1 MLSALKT
8 MKRPTKILLGMAA
21 LAGGLAFMAFRPQNQ
36 PLETVPYVDLQK
48 YMGTWY
54 EIAAFPQRFQKGCHC
69 TKAEYKLKPDGDV
82 EVKNSCR
89 KNSPTGE
96 VKGATAKA
104 WVVDKQTNAK
114 LKVQFFWPFKG
125 DYWII
130 DLAEDYSYAVVGA
143 PNRDYLWILSRQ
155 KQMDKALYNKIV
167 AGIQAKGFDI
177 SRLVLSDQSCD

>member
-1 MLSALKT
+1 
-8 MKRPTKILLGMAA
+8 MKNPTKILLGVTA
-21 LAGGLAFMAFRPQNQ
+21 LAGGLAFMAFRPQNE
-36 PLETVPYVDLQK
+36 PLETVAYVDLQK

-69 TKAEYKLKPDGDV
+69 TKAEYKMHPEGYV

-89 KNSPTGE
+89 KNSATG
-96 VKGATAKA
+96 KLDTATGKA
-104 WVVDKQTNAK
+104 TIKDKKTNAK

-143 PNRDYLWILSRQ
+143 PNREYLWILSRQ
-155 KQMDKALYNKIV
+155 KQMDQALYQKIV
-167 AGIQAKGFDI
+167 ARIQAKGFDV
-177 SRLVLSDQSCD
+177 SRLVLSDQSCN